1 MIKHST
7 SSIKTIDSC
16 TGEWQALL
24 ETLPYPV
31 YIVDTDFNIVKMN
44 RPFLHLF
51 GLDRDV
57 KDLKCCQL
65 IHNCDSPPVDCLFS
79 KTLNSGHEVTD
90 NVYIPSLDTTLNI
103 TAVPIKINGDI
114 VGITHSILE
123 KSEDLFSDQGND
135 VLIEIYASTINEM
148 KEREI
153 KGKRVRDAFFNMLE
167 DINDSYQ
174 ELEDLFLKLVRVMVS
189 ALDAKSTWTRGHSER
204 VSMYAEQ
211 IAIEM
216 NVDDEEL
223 KHIKLAGLLHDIGKI
238 GTYDYLLDKPGK
250 LTKEEFDIVKRHPDQ
265 GAHILQDIKQLS
277 SIIPLIKYHHEKLDG
292 EGYPSGLKGP
302 EIPLGARIL
311 HVADSFD
318 SMTSDR
324 PYRRAPGIE
333 FALSELEKYR
343 GTQFDERVVSAF
355 LIVLKNSNLINSGI
369 SQE

>member
-1 MIKHST
+1 MIKNIT
-7 SSIKTIDSC
+7 ATIKTIDSS
-16 TGEWQALL
+16 TMEWQALID
-24 ETLPYPV
+24 TLPYPV

-44 RPFLHLF
+44 KPFSRLF
-51 GLDRDV
+51 GLDSSV
-57 KDLKCCQL
+57 EDLKCCQL
-65 IHNCDSPPVDCLFS
+65 IHNCDSPPEDCFLS
-79 KTLNSGHEVTD
+79 RTLSSGQAETD
-90 NVYIPSLDTTLNI
+90 NVYVPSMDTTIKI

-114 VGITHSILE
+114 VGITHSILD
-123 KSEDLFSDQGND
+123 SEDLFRDQESDML
-135 VLIEIYASTINEM
+135 VEIYASAINEM

-153 KGKRVRDAFFNMLE
+153 KGLKVKDAFFNMLE

-189 ALDAKSTWTRGHSER
+189 ALDAKSPWTRGHSER
-204 VSMYAEQ
+204 VSMFAEQ

-216 NVDDEEL
+216 NVNDEEL

-292 EGYPSGLKGP
+292 KGYPSGLKGP

-333 FALSELEKYR
+333 FALSELDKFK
-343 GTQFDERVVSAF
+343 GTQFDEKVVSAF
-355 LIVLKNSNLINSGI
+355 LRALGNSGI
-369 SQE
+369 SSVISQE